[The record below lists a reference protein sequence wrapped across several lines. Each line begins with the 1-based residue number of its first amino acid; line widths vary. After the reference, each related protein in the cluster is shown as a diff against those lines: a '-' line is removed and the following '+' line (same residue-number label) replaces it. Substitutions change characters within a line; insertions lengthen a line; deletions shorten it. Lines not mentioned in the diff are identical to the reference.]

1 MITEM
6 LLVLPLYLTLFLI
19 WWRFQYVIKAM
30 TDAENILNMMT
41 FLEILLTHQKKALSS
56 LKNENA

>member
-1 MITEM
+1 M

-56 LKNENA
+56 IKNENA